1 MDVTKILTQL
11 RQERERIEDA
21 IKSYERLA
29 AITHPL
35 DPRASLTVSFVSFVP
50 NPPPCQ
56 EDRDQKMGT
65 YILSEH
71 TVHITSADGTI
82 DMDLPRIGPNHPVEN
97 HPVESVE
104 AEGSRQWPVGSPA
117 NSGEFLSWVFRVQ
130 RATDAG
136 ELPPKRNIWLEREL
150 EQREAGNPKYIQMS
164 SSFYPP
170 GAAPE
175 LTPQEWELIATIA
188 LSDDGAAQRRL
199 QLTVNGHFPSELL
212 ESMATTFLCSSPEL
226 LKYYETADQSTRS
239 RMSLWIKHSV
249 LEMWGALMLRD
260 SKASSDAA

>member
-1 MDVTKILTQL
+1 MDVTKVLTQL

-35 DPRASLTVSFVSFVP
+35 NPRASLTLSFVSFVP
-50 NPPPCQ
+50 NPPESQ
-56 EDRDQKMGT
+56 EDRDKKMGT

-71 TVHITSADGTI
+71 TVHITSADGSI
-82 DMDLPRIGPNHPVEN
+82 EMDLPRIGEG

-117 NSGEFLSWVFRVQ
+117 NSGEFLSWVGRVQ

-136 ELPPKRNIWLEREL
+136 ELPPRRNIWLEREL
-150 EQREAGNPKYIQMS
+150 EQRETGKPKYIQMIS
-164 SSFYPP
+164 SIFP

-175 LTPQEWELIATIA
+175 LTPQEWELIGTIA
-188 LSDDGAAQRRL
+188 GSDGAALKRL
-199 QLTVNGHFPSELL
+199 QSTVKRHLPSELL
-212 ESMATTFLCSSPEL
+212 ESMAITFLSSSPEL
-226 LKYYETADQSTRS
+226 QKYYETADQATRS
-239 RMSLWIKHSV
+239 RISLWIKHSV
-249 LEMWGALMLRD
+249 LEWWGFLILPD
-260 SKASSDAA
+260 SKASHFSPR